1 MKAPKKKNAYWE
13 ALKDY
18 VKGLFCKVTD
28 NRMNVLELNDRINNL
43 IYKANKLADQTA
55 VIIKSK
61 KKAEL
66 SKSNAKTEE
75 VRNKYQTLIDS
86 LSKAYD
92 KIEEKHKDMVS
103 KIEILKDK
111 AKLIE
116 VQYEVS
122 DVLQSEMYI
131 NDDSITSLLEE
142 VDRISIDAEVEFDM
156 VTK

>member
-13 ALKDY
+13 ALKNWL
-18 VKGLFCKVTD
+18 KGLFCKVTD